1 MKTAQFHS
9 TVDAGAVKVG
19 RMTCRATWQQ
29 GNEWAAIDSLGNDPA
44 LNAGG
49 LEADD
54 FLEQFLADPDM
65 ADAMAKVRRKVGA
78 AQAPEAGCGLAA
90 LRLSA
95 GLSQKTLAERMGK
108 QQPAIARWERN
119 PSQMQI
125 ETAFAYCEALGI
137 TLQEFQD
144 AIRPTKNNAAHA

>member
-1 MKTAQFHS
+1 
-9 TVDAGAVKVG
+9 
-19 RMTCRATWQQ
+19 
-29 GNEWAAIDSLGNDPA
+29 
-44 LNAGG
+44 
-49 LEADD
+49 
-54 FLEQFLADPDM
+54 
-65 ADAMAKVRRKVGA
+65 MAKVRRKVGA
-78 AQAPEAGCGLAA
+78 AQATEAGCGLAA